1 MRFQATERTVFM
13 PSSYGY
19 APFGLAHIPGT
30 SYDDVELTAS
40 AANGRT
46 LPPKSEWANP
56 DWKPPAGA
64 TVAAEGQSGS
74 GYVGNLYD
82 RAAAA
87 LTLGEGGGFYA
98 DTGGYGWNY
107 NSSNGSIDM
116 VFSPSG
122 GARITF
128 YKGDPKWAGIYSAVV
143 KGKQPTTKAFV
154 ALTAGKAG
162 GKETSG
168 KSVGSTTSAGAPR
181 AASVPV
187 ASTGGVSPTAPGTP
201 LWEQGWFL
209 PVVGGT
215 VLVGV
220 LAIAFWPSK
229 P

>member
-1 MRFQATERTVFM
+1 VWGTNDTV
-13 PSSYGY
+13 
-19 APFGLAHIPGT
+19 HIPGT
-30 SYDDVELTAS
+30 TYTDAELNILAADRDTLPAKSKWENPKWDSGGRAVTVTPETAS
-40 AANGRT
+40 YFETVSTAL
-46 LPPKSEWANP
+46 LPSE
-56 DWKPPAGA
+56 
-64 TVAAEGQSGS
+64 S
-74 GYVGNLYD
+74 
-82 RAAAA
+82 
-87 LTLGEGGGFYA
+87 GGFYA

-116 VFSPSG
+116 VFAPG
-122 GARITF
+122 GGTRITF
-128 YKGDPKWAGIYSAVV
+128 YKSDPKWAGIYNLVV
-143 KGKQPTTKAFV
+143 KGKQPGTKASV
-154 ALTAGKAG
+154 AASAAKSG